1 MRSIA
6 KLMKDWQFTGPNGV
20 TTAVELPHTWN
31 ARDGQDG
38 GNDYWRGCC
47 TYCTRFAAPVY
58 DPAQQQVWLQF
69 EGVNA
74 SAAVLLNGQQLCT
87 HDGGYS
93 TFRAEVTELLQ
104 AENQLTVRVDNSVN
118 DRVYPQKADFTFYG
132 GIYRDVSL
140 LVVNKN
146 HIALGH
152 FGDTGVKITPALQEN
167 SADIQVETLVEGSG
181 TVTVE
186 LLDAEGRTVAK
197 GDGENASLHL
207 DAPHLWNGIK
217 DPYLYT
223 CIVRLVKD
231 GQPVDEVTTRV
242 GLRSFS
248 VDAKKGFFLNG
259 RPYPLHGV
267 SRHQDRKGLGNAIT
281 REMHDEDMALIREL
295 GANTV
300 RLAHYQHD
308 QYFYD
313 LCDQYGMVVWAEI
326 PYISE
331 HLPNGRENTISQMK
345 ELIHQNYNHPSI
357 VCWGVSNEITIST
370 KDKADMLDNH
380 RVLNELCHKMDPT
393 RLTTLAC
400 YAMCGPFNPVAHITD
415 LVSWNLYLGWY
426 VPGLFLNDLWMD
438 FFHLVYPN
446 RPLGFSEYG
455 AEGMPNLHSAH
466 PRRGDHTEEYQPK
479 YFGIG
484 GEKTEKI
491 KVREYIQII
500 KNNDP
505 MQRLMVAG
513 AGCKLALS
521 IATNTTVLCMLYGCM
536 MGNYDGLYLPM
547 MVLGYVC
554 SVPFFLLTV
563 RTSQKEGQKASLMKY
578 VSVALVCY
586 VGVLVLLLL
595 WGRGDAFTLSILGEN
610 GLSINLYTILFIAF
624 FGIGYGAYYA
634 TADMPIPMV
643 ADCSDYETYRSGKY
657 IPGIMGTLFSLVDKL
672 VSSLSA
678 TVVGIAVSFVGLQ
691 SLPTQY
697 DPYTPGMNWVVIVLF
712 CIIPMVAWAATLI
725 AMKGYTLTG
734 AKMKEIQ
741 AVNACRRDAVAKGM
755 KLEEAMDKWQT
766 MDQLPAEYRS

>member
-1 MRSIA
+1 MNTNQYTQKTLEALQAAQQLAVEYQHNQLEPEHLLHALASQEQGLIPQLLQKLNVDPGSFAAAVAEKLSALPRVSGSGRDPDKVYISQAADKVLSAAAREA
-6 KLMKDWQFTGPNGV
+6 KAMKDDYISVEHVFLGLLDEQTQN
-20 TTAVELPHTWN
+20 TTEL
-31 ARDGQDG
+31 
-38 GNDYWRGCC
+38 
-47 TYCTRFAAPVY
+47 
-58 DPAQQQVWLQF
+58 
-69 EGVNA
+69 
-74 SAAVLLNGQQLCT
+74 
-87 HDGGYS
+87 
-93 TFRAEVTELLQ
+93 FRA
-104 AENQLTVRVDNSVN
+104 
-118 DRVYPQKADFTFYG
+118 
-132 GIYRDVSL
+132 
-140 LVVNKN
+140 
-146 HIALGH
+146 
-152 FGDTGVKITPALQEN
+152 
-167 SADIQVETLVEGSG
+167 
-181 TVTVE
+181 
-186 LLDAEGRTVAK
+186 
-197 GDGENASLHL
+197 
-207 DAPHLWNGIK
+207 
-217 DPYLYT
+217 
-223 CIVRLVKD
+223 
-231 GQPVDEVTTRV
+231 
-242 GLRSFS
+242 FS
-248 VDAKKGFFLNG
+248 
-259 RPYPLHGV
+259 
-267 SRHQDRKGLGNAIT
+267 I
-281 REMHDEDMALIREL
+281 
-295 GANTV
+295 
-300 RLAHYQHD
+300 
-308 QYFYD
+308 
-313 LCDQYGMVVWAEI
+313 
-326 PYISE
+326 
-331 HLPNGRENTISQMK
+331 
-345 ELIHQNYNHPSI
+345 
-357 VCWGVSNEITIST
+357 T
-370 KDKADMLDNH
+370 KDKFLQQLTAVRGNQRVTNDNPEETYNAAFVALYAVWVIGYTFQTSCT
-380 RVLNELCHKMDPT
+380 RSGQTVLTNDPKQRPLFT
-393 RLTTLAC
+393 IFNTVGSLLGMGAMQFFAPILAKNYEGGYASAGFFRTLA
-400 YAMCGPFNPVAHITD
+400 PVGIVISILLTLLAVIGIWEKD
-415 LVSWNLYLGWY
+415 
-426 VPGLFLNDLWMD
+426 
-438 FFHLVYPN
+438 
-446 RPLGFSEYG
+446 
-455 AEGMPNLHSAH
+455 
-466 PRRGDHTEEYQPK
+466 QPK

-491 KVREYIQII
+491 KVSEYIQII

-610 GLSINLYTILFIAF
+610 GLSLNLYTILFIAF

-643 ADCSDYETYRSGKY
+643 ADCSDYETYRSGNY

-766 MDQLPAEYRS
+766 MEQLPAEYRS